1 MFQNGT
7 VTDELSIKALDLA
20 RLELELTRDRL
31 QQLINRSTDYDLCIR
46 LSAVINTIDA
56 AAAKLLA
63 LQQRKGGDVTQQ
75 TTGGGVPSVL
85 FLIG

>member
-7 VTDELSIKALDLA
+7 VTDEQMALELA
-20 RLELELTRDRL
+20 RLELELELTRDRL

-56 AAAKLLA
+56 AAAKLLP
-63 LQQRKGGDVTQQ
+63 LQEIKGGDA
-75 TTGGGVPSVL
+75 
-85 FLIG
+85 